1 MHIPVCTSVT
11 VISVP
16 EVLQVLQDI
25 DETSKRK
32 VEILPYFIVSVF
44 MTENIQITCSLRKFP
59 SIFYV
64 TTTLTWFSERPQAV
78 DA

>member
-11 VISVP
+11 VISVS

-32 VEILPYFIVSVF
+32 VEILPYFIVSVY
-44 MTENIQITCSLRKFP
+44 MTEHI
-59 SIFYV
+59 
-64 TTTLTWFSERPQAV
+64 
-78 DA
+78 